1 MVGNLSPLKARREPV
16 ADAEALPPPPR
27 STTPLDFPVP
37 PRRERSAADLARMIE
52 SEIIPRLMLAHGP
65 DAGSQAPPGGAVGPR
80 TLESFARMTLSSE
93 AHALSAYVETLIQGG
108 LSLEEVYV
116 DLMIPTARRLGDD
129 WNEDVISFTDVTI
142 GLSRL
147 QQVVRTLGHSIPAR
161 DADEDAPSAYFV
173 PAPNEQHAFGLF
185 ILEDY
190 FRRAG
195 WRTWLDTAA
204 TREDTARTVRRVR
217 HLRAERHL
225 RHAHGG
231 DRRHHRPGAQGV
243 AQPRPVRPG
252 RRAPLH
258 REPRPRPGRGGGR
271 RVRDRGRRL
280 VSRGGRG
287 KGPGRRL
294 TSIRRRFPHPRK
306 VLATTWTERPL
317 RRL

>member
-1 MVGNLSPLKARREPV
+1 MVGNLSPLKAFRESV
-16 ADAEALPPPPR
+16 ADAEAVPSAPR
-27 STTPLDFPVP
+27 STAPLDFPAQ
-37 PRRERSAADLARMIE
+37 PRRERSATDLAQMIE

-65 DAGSQAPPGGAVGPR
+65 AVVASQAQPGAAVGPR
-80 TLESFARMTLSSE
+80 TLDAFARMTLSSE
-93 AHALSAYVETLIQGG
+93 AHALSAYIETLIQGG

-204 TREDTARTVRRVR
+204 TREDAARTVRHDWFDIFGLSATSDTPTEVIGATITQVR
-217 HLRAERHL
+217 KASCNPDLF
-225 RHAHGG
+225 
-231 DRRHHRPGAQGV
+231 V
-243 AQPRPVRPG
+243 MV
-252 RRAPLH
+252 
-258 REPRPRPGRGGGR
+258 GGR
-271 RVRDRGRRL
+271 LFVDNPELAQVVGADVASETAGAALSLAGNAVRAR
-280 VSRGGRG
+280 
-287 KGPGRRL
+287 
-294 TSIRRRFPHPRK
+294 
-306 VLATTWTERPL
+306 ATA
-317 RRL
+317 